1 MFPALSDKTLA
12 LSEKV
17 AHATMGID
25 ALYRQ
30 ETGAESDREGLV
42 VVQMAEVSPTPFAS
56 YGEAQEYLADLAQQ
70 ALALPEP
77 DRRLYYTQACTSLWS
92 FCAWRQGK
100 LERMSDQISL
110 FLHADPAPA
119 TSAQLDGYYRQLRRA
134 C

>member
-70 ALALPEP
+70 ALPCRSRTAGCTTPRHALPCG
-77 DRRLYYTQACTSLWS
+77 LS
-92 FCAWRQGK
+92 
-100 LERMSDQISL
+100 
-110 FLHADPAPA
+110 APGVRE
-119 TSAQLDGYYRQLRRA
+119 SWNG
-134 C
+134 

>member
-42 VVQMAEVSPTPFAS
+42 VVQMAEVSPMPFAS
-56 YGEAQEYLADLAQQ
+56 YGEA
-70 ALALPEP
+70 
-77 DRRLYYTQACTSLWS
+77 
-92 FCAWRQGK
+92 
-100 LERMSDQISL
+100 
-110 FLHADPAPA
+110 
-119 TSAQLDGYYRQLRRA
+119 
-134 C
+134 